1 MMNMPI
7 LDLSVLTN
15 PYMIIVVG
23 LIVIVL
29 IIAAGLAYDEL
40 R

>member
-15 PYMIIVVG
+15 PYTIIIVG

-29 IIAAGLAYDEL
+29 IIAAGLVYDEL